1 MGGYVS
7 LTLDRVG
14 TGAVVD
20 QEVRSSR
27 VIAATRWLLCRGA
40 VAVSVLLAVTL
51 LPFVPAYA
59 APSRSGAAAKDRSV
73 PVSRVT
79 PRKPVVSQ
87 SSKQQWKS
95 SPGRAASGGS
105 ADLDVASAASTA
117 GRRRSEVGGL
127 PVSVT
132 ADGSGPAPR
141 GVHVQVFG
149 QGQARKAGAAA
160 VMRVAT
166 RDTTDAAGRTRV
178 EIDYSGLTGLYG
190 AAWASRGLRLV
201 SLQGCLTDA
210 AGELSCR
217 MVAPLPTRHDRAAQV
232 VSAAVE
238 VPARSALGPDSLQ
251 TQPLDGAMVALVA
264 GPAGQT
270 GTFLKTPLN
279 ASASWSAGSQAGDFS
294 WSYDM
299 AVPESAGG
307 LDPEIGLSYSSGRV
321 DGQTNGENT
330 QTSWIGEG
338 WDYHPGYIERS
349 YRTCKDD
356 LANSPAYTNATGD
369 LCWRDYNAT
378 LMLDGKST
386 DLVWDDA
393 TGLWRLADDDGS
405 KIEYLTGGTSDT
417 RNWSNERWR
426 LTTPDGTRYTFGAN
440 WVDGRETFSVQGV
453 PVFSNHT
460 TDPCYKTGGFA
471 GSWCGMGYR
480 WNLDLVEDTSGNV
493 MSYFYSKEYNRT
505 TRAGN
510 ASALSTYD
518 RAATLSRIEYGSRGF
533 PQPTTAP
540 MQIVFS
546 TAPRCLGTCGTETSP
561 TTANWPETPWDLRCS
576 TAPCTVSGPTFWTA
590 RRLQFISAQ
599 VRRGSSYVDVDKW
612 ELLHQFPATGED
624 PALTSPA
631 LWLARIR
638 RTGGDGTATETLPDV
653 TFGGTRYANRTD
665 YNVAAGVPVTNKY
678 RVTAVGDETG
688 GEVLVT
694 YEGSDCTVTS
704 LPADPAQ
711 NTKRCFPQY
720 YSPPDNVGGWSWWNK
735 YRVKDVTERDNVGGS
750 PNVTTSYSYATTATV
765 GSVTVGS
772 ATNVLWHHNDNAWA
786 SPLEKRSWSEFRGWP
801 IVTVTKGA
809 SPETRSQSM
818 YVYFRGMYGDRT
830 DAGENTRA
838 ATVVASDNYPV
849 TDFNAY
855 AGMLRERIDYATPG
869 GQPLLR
875 QIYGPWRGL
884 TAKRVEPPAY
894 AQPTTFEAFYAQPRV
909 FHTYEWI
916 AATGTWRRSEVFHQF
931 DTTYGTPL
939 STTDN
944 GDTSATGDETC
955 TTYTYARNVTPGF
968 WLTELPAEET
978 TTDCTANPAPA
989 NILAGTRTYYDGSDT
1004 LGAAPTKG
1012 LETRVDELASYT
1024 GSTPNWIT
1032 TETITYDLHG
1042 RVKTSK
1048 DGLNYTTSFDYVPAT
1063 GSPVTSVTETN
1074 PAGHTTT
1081 DTLDLRGQPTSSVDA
1096 NTKTTTAQYD
1106 PLGRLIKVWQPGRAT
1121 SQTPNTEYA
1130 YSVIKTAP
1138 TTVQTKTLGP
1148 NGNQISSFEIYDGHL
1163 RLRQTQTTAPD
1174 GKRVISDTRYDA
1186 RGLEAAESAFYNNA
1200 SGPAGTLYAFA
1211 DADVSTQRRYTYDGL
1226 ERPTVDALWAQNVKK
1241 WETLAAYDGNRVDI
1255 TPPAGGTPV
1264 TLIKDAQGNTTAKR
1278 QYQGATPTG
1287 AFDETSYG
1295 YDRLDRLTSITD
1307 AVDNTWTHTY
1317 DRLGRLVASSDPDA
1331 GDSSYKYDDADRL
1344 TTTTDGRGEILYR
1357 TYDALGRPTE
1367 LRDDNATGNLRASW
1381 TYDTLAKGYLTSTTR
1396 HDTSGAYTQQATGY
1410 TDLYQPS
1417 GQSTLIPPS
1426 QGALAGTYT
1435 TDYTYYA
1442 DGSLATIDL
1451 PAKGG
1456 LPAETVTNT
1465 YTDQGYL
1472 TSVTGLATYLASTQY
1487 YWHGA
1492 VKQQVLGSGTKRARF
1507 TTTIDDA
1514 TGRLTTL
1521 LAETENHTTPGNWDE
1536 KLTEQYTHDPAGN
1549 ITSIAETNA
1558 GTVVA
1563 NQCFGY
1569 DYLQRLTEAWTTT
1582 ATTCQSTPSQAIIGG
1597 ADSYWHSYTYDKTGN
1612 RTTDTRHSPSGNT
1625 TRNYSYPAATS
1636 SRPHGLASIT
1646 TDGGGPTTTYTYDNG
1661 GYLKTRISTGKP
1673 NQTLTFDAEG
1683 SLTQLVNGSTAH
1695 TYLYDG
1701 DGNRLIADNPAT
1713 GKTLYIGDTEYR
1725 LNHNTGQVAGTRY
1738 YPNAIRTPAGLTWTA
1753 ANHHGTNQLAIDSS
1767 TLATTRRRLT
1777 PFGEDRGAPSSTW
1790 PDNKGFVGG
1799 TSDPTGYTHLGAR
1812 EYDPAT
1818 GRFLSIDP
1826 LVEYGDPQTL
1836 HGYAYGNNSPITYS
1850 DPDGLMRT
1858 ARDVGGGG
1866 SVGGGG
1872 RGGASVPTYRGPNGG
1887 ATSARAAARYART
1900 PRINPRQEAR
1910 EMRAMKDHIRKNPY
1924 KNRVSK
1930 PTTKRKPSGG
1940 HNGAKGNSKGS
1951 TSRKGG
1957 GTSKGTKSSRGKGGS
1972 NKGKNKG
1979 GSSKGKGDK
1988 GSSKG
1993 KGTPPGRTG
2002 KDRDGDRQRP
2012 EAEAA
2017 AREGTERADRVAEG
2031 FGTGLQDM
2039 GDMATYGKTLGEAAT
2054 ITSSSSRVPRNY
2066 PVWTGPDAGGPAF
2079 GVEWLLGPAA
2089 LIAVVWRMI
2098 GILRR

>member
-1 MGGYVS
+1 M
-7 LTLDRVG
+7 
-14 TGAVVD
+14 
-20 QEVRSSR
+20 
-27 VIAATRWLLCRGA
+27 
-40 VAVSVLLAVTL
+40 
-51 LPFVPAYA
+51 
-59 APSRSGAAAKDRSV
+59 
-73 PVSRVT
+73 
-79 PRKPVVSQ
+79 
-87 SSKQQWKS
+87 
-95 SPGRAASGGS
+95 
-105 ADLDVASAASTA
+105 
-117 GRRRSEVGGL
+117 
-127 PVSVT
+127 
-132 ADGSGPAPR
+132 
-141 GVHVQVFG
+141 QVFD
-149 QGQARKAGAAA
+149 QGQARKAGASAL
-160 VMRVAT
+160 VRVAA

-201 SLQGCLTDA
+201 SLQGCLTDT

-217 MVAPLPTRHDRAAQV
+217 MAAPLPTRHDRAAQV

-238 VPARSALGPDSLQ
+238 VPARSALGPDTLQ

-299 AVPESAGG
+299 ELPESAGG

-378 LMLDGKST
+378 LVLNGKST
-386 DLVWDDA
+386 ELVRDD
-393 TGLWRLADDDGS
+393 TTELWRLADDDGS
-405 KIEYLTGGTSDT
+405 KIEYLTGGTSTT
-417 RNWSNERWR
+417 RNWRNERWR

-460 TDPCYKTGGFA
+460 SDPCYKTGGFA
-471 GSWCGMGYR
+471 GSWCDMGTAYR

-590 RRLQFISAQ
+590 RRLQFITAQ

-638 RTGGDGTATETLPDV
+638 RTGGDGTATSTLPDV

-704 LPADPAQ
+704 QPADPAQ

-750 PNVTTSYSYATTATV
+750 PNVTTSYAYATTATV

-786 SPLEKRSWSEFRGWP
+786 APLEKRSWSEFRGWP

-989 NILAGTRTYYDGSDT
+989 NILAGTRTYYDGSTT

-1024 GSTPNWIT
+1024 GTTPNWTT

-1048 DGLNYTTSFDYVPAT
+1048 DALNYTTSFDYVPAT

-1106 PLGRLIKVWQPGRAT
+1106 PLGRLIKVWQPGRTT

-1130 YSVIKTAP
+1130 YSVTKTAP

-1148 NGNQISSFEIYDGHL
+1148 NGNQISSYEIYDGHL

-1174 GKRVISDTRYDA
+1174 GKRVISDTRYDT

-1255 TPPAGGTPV
+1255 TPPSGGTPV

-1317 DRLGRLVASSDPDA
+1317 DRLDRLVASSDPDA

-1344 TTTTDGRGEILYR
+1344 TTTTDGRGEVLYR

-1521 LAETENHTTPGNWDE
+1521 LAETENQTTPGNWDE

-2066 PVWTGPDAGGPAF
+2066 PVWTSPDAGGPAF